1 MDIFNYSI
9 LAFTTFITLINPL
22 SLMPIFLTMTADLEP
37 AYKKA
42 VAKKATFTAFITLL
56 VFAFG
61 GQFIFNFFNI
71 TTDGLRVAGGIIF
84 FIMGYDM
91 LRARITRI
99 KVKKSELK
107 QYTGDISITPLGIPL
122 ICGPGAITSSILL
135 MKDAHTIQLKA
146 TLVGVILV
154 ICIITLLAM
163 YSAEKVN
170 KILGQTGNNVLM
182 RIMGLILMVIA
193 VETFFAGLKP
203 IVQGIIFPA

>member
-1 MDIFNYSI
+1 MSVLAFAT

-22 SLMPIFLTMTADLEP
+22 SLMPIYLTMTSDLEP
-37 AYKKA
+37 ADKKA
-42 VAKKATFTAFITLL
+42 VAKKATLTAFITLL

-84 FIMGYDM
+84 FVMGYDM

-99 KVKKSELK
+99 KVKKSEVK
-107 QYTGDISITPLGIPL
+107 QYTGDISITPLGIPM

-135 MKDAHTIQLKA
+135 MKDATTVELKA
-146 TLVGVILV
+146 TLVGVILI
-154 ICIITLLAM
+154 ICIITLISM
-163 YSAEKVN
+163 FSAERFN

-203 IVQGIIFPA
+203 IVQGIIFRV

>member
-1 MDIFNYSI
+1 MSVLAFAT

-22 SLMPIFLTMTADLEP
+22 SLMPIYLTMTSDLEP
-37 AYKKA
+37 VDKKA
-42 VAKKATFTAFITLL
+42 VAKKATLTAFITLL

-84 FIMGYDM
+84 FVMGYDM

-99 KVKKSELK
+99 KVKKSEVK
-107 QYTGDISITPLGIPL
+107 QYTGDISITPLGIPM

-135 MKDAHTIQLKA
+135 MKDATTVELKA
-146 TLVGVILV
+146 TLVGVILI
-154 ICIITLLAM
+154 ICIITLISM
-163 YSAEKVN
+163 FSAERFN

-203 IVQGIIFPA
+203 IVQGIIFRV